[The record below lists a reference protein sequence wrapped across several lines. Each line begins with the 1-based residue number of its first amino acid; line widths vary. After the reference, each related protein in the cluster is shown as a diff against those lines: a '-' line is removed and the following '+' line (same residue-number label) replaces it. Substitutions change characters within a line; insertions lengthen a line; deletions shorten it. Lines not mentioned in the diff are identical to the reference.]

1 MNLELLRKGLLYVGI
16 GLILLSVIVGD
27 VFLNKNMTASNL
39 VLGNTNQFTTTFTF
53 SQPAALEVNSQA
65 NVDIKGGNVYTVG
78 NNYIAI
84 PTSTELLLSIK
95 NSTSSFISINIF
107 KLPSYI
113 YILFSLILTGI
124 ILIIVSI
131 VTVIYIKFK
140 NF

>member
-1 MNLELLRKGLLYVGI
+1 MNIELVRKGLLYVGI
-16 GLILLSVIVGD
+16 GLVLLSVIVGD
-27 VFLNKNMTASNL
+27 MFLNGNMTASNL
-39 VLGNTNQFTTTFTF
+39 VLNRNQFSTTFTF
-53 SQPAALEVNSQA
+53 SEPVAVEVHSEA
-65 NVDIKGGNVYTVG
+65 NVNIKGGNVYTVG

-113 YILFSLILTGI
+113 YMIFSLILTGVM
-124 ILIIVSI
+124 LIIISI
-131 VTVIYIKFK
+131 IIIIYIKFK